1 MSQKNVILIGMPGSG
16 KSTSGVLL
24 AKSLGFSFV
33 DTDLLIQ
40 QHEGMLLQ
48 DLISQKGFLGF
59 VQAEEEIVS
68 NLNAQRSVIS
78 TGGSVIY
85 SSKSMS
91 HLRDIGMIVYLQ
103 VSFGEIVS
111 RIQNISTRGIALKDG
126 QSLENLFNER
136 LPLYEKYT
144 DITISGDGKSIEE
157 VVTEIMEKIKP
168 KIDS

>member
-1 MSQKNVILIGMPGSG
+1 MSPKNVILIGMPGSG

-33 DTDLLIQ
+33 DTDLLLQ

-48 DLISQKGFLGF
+48 DLIHQRGFLGF
-59 VQAEEEIVS
+59 INAEEKIVS
-68 NLNAQRSVIS
+68 NLEAAKSVIS

-91 HLRDIGMIVYLQ
+91 RLHEIGRIVYLQ
-103 VSFGEIVS
+103 VSFAEIKN

-126 QSLENLFNER
+126 QSLETLYNER
-136 LPLYEKYT
+136 LPLYEKYA
-144 DITISGDGKSIEE
+144 DITVLGDGKSIEE
-157 VVTEIMEKIKP
+157 VVTEIMEKI
-168 KIDS
+168 S